1 MLKIKGKISRDFEK
15 LREKIKSQ
23 QAENCD
29 NTHLDNIAIV
39 CLGDYY
45 SGISVFKESEK
56 DSWSGAVNL
65 GTQILQ
71 NCKELQKADTIDR
84 AWDFVTGWITSNKNR
99 FLPDSTPCYGKI
111 EQDAVYIIP
120 NILRQALEENG
131 FDYSKVTRGFKDRG
145 FIETKKDNKGI
156 DRTQVQKKINGINQ
170 RCFCIKVVTNDSDSS
185 ETKPLI

>member
-1 MLKIKGKISRDFEK
+1 MLRDKGKVNRDFNSIRSEIEK
-15 LREKIKSQ
+15 RQSEGS
-23 QAENCD
+23 D
-29 NTHLDNIAIV
+29 NTHLDNVAIV

-56 DSWSGAVNL
+56 EAWNEAVTL
-65 GTQILQ
+65 GTQILK

-99 FLPDSTPCYGKI
+99 FLPDSTPCFGKI

-145 FIETKKDNKGI
+145 FIETALDTKGHI
-156 DRTQVQKKINGINQ
+156 KMQVPKRINGVLQ
-170 RCFCIKVVTNDSDSS
+170 KCFCIKKSYQRYQI
-185 ETKPLI
+185 TKTQ